1 MLVSDFQFVYY
12 ILLLSFF
19 ALVPLAGHNK
29 AVDYWSFGIVIF
41 ELLLK
46 VTPFMHTDA
55 THISLCKKILDQNK
69 IHFPSMK
76 KHGISV
82 GNEAKALIRGLLIK
96 TPTDRLGSLAGGVD
110 GIWHHSWFKGILLD
124 KNKLLEKKIRAP
136 WLPDIKDP
144 LDASHFD
151 IFPDKLFPI
160 KYRQKIESEDQ
171 INRIFIDF

>member
-1 MLVSDFQFVYY
+1 MLLSDFQLFNS

-29 AVDYWSFGIVIF
+29 AVDYWSFGIVVF

-55 THISLCKKILDQNK
+55 TQISLCKKIVEQNK
-69 IHFPSMK
+69 IPFPSME
-76 KHGISV
+76 KHGISI
-82 GNEAKALIRGLLIK
+82 GNEAEELIRGLLIK
-96 TPTDRLGSLAGGVD
+96 TPTDRLGSLSGGVD
-110 GIWHHSWFKGILLD
+110 GIWHHSWFKGVLLD
-124 KNKLLEKKIRAP
+124 KNKLSEKKIRAP
-136 WLPDIKDP
+136 WLPYIKDP

-151 IFPDKLFPI
+151 IFPDKVFPI
-160 KYRQKIESEDQ
+160 KYRQNKELEEQ